1 MLEYAISTGIDITE
15 HKQAMDN
22 LKNGEEPF
30 RLMVESSQDGILAY
44 DNAIRYTLWNKAMER
59 ISGVTSKEV
68 LGKTPFE
75 MFPFLDEVGEGDA
88 FRETITGKT
97 TKRLAMPYSVPAN
110 RKARILREF
119 SLPIV

>member
-22 LKNGEEPF
+22 QKNGEEPF

-75 MFPFLDEVGEGDA
+75 MFPFLDES
-88 FRETITGKT
+88 R
-97 TKRLAMPYSVPAN
+97 RRRCLQRNNY
-110 RKARILREF
+110 R
-119 SLPIV
+119 